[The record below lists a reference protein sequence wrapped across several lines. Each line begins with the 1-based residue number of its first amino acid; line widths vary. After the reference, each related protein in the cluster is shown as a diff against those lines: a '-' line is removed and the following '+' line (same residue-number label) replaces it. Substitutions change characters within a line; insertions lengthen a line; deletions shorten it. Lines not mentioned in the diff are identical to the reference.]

1 MNQSRRQAPDLP
13 DSPLSYPAL
22 SWEAG
27 EVVVD
32 ILPYLRL
39 PEMVYTVARYCTHNF
54 LRGPRKL
61 VRRRNLAPIGY
72 LNGTTETAT
81 KSGCNRNKLRSEK
94 TQPFQKA

>member
-1 MNQSRRQAPDLP
+1 MNQSRRQALDLP
-13 DSPLSYPAL
+13 DSPLSGPAL

-27 EVVVD
+27 EAVVD

-39 PEMVYTVARYCTHNF
+39 LETVARYCTHNC

-61 VRRRNLAPIGY
+61 VKGRNLAPISY
-72 LNGTTETAT
+72 LNGTTETGT